1 MQQPAAA
8 ADAASSPQPLPTII
22 AAAITLGVVVLIAG
36 FLAVGSALKLQPLY
50 AAFLLLWFWTS
61 VDGTRFNALPAAVI
75 GAFGGLANSFAL
87 QWGTQNGSGPVLI
100 ASLLMMVVA
109 LFMLIARRLPLLFNP
124 SYMLFLTVLNAPLIQ
139 KQESFG
145 QVIAAT
151 ALGIFWFGTSAW
163 VAQQLVARHQ
173 RSAAA

>member
-1 MQQPAAA
+1 
-8 ADAASSPQPLPTII
+8 
-22 AAAITLGVVVLIAG
+22 
-36 FLAVGSALKLQPLY
+36 
-50 AAFLLLWFWTS
+50 
-61 VDGTRFNALPAAVI
+61 
-75 GAFGGLANSFAL
+75 GGLANSFAL

-163 VAQQLVARHQ
+163 V
-173 RSAAA
+173 